1 MAEGLSEQERAGTR
15 SERSVTM
22 RSVVKAAARWAVCA
36 AASVVI
42 FAGIAGARSTTNR
55 PASIVV
61 WPKIVVDTSGALV
74 GTPTDT
80 KIMLSSTNASGIK
93 QAHCFYI
100 NATGHC
106 SLNNALACRSSF
118 DCSLR
123 DAGECVPS
131 WSETDFDVVLTQE
144 QPLAW
149 YASNGLSRGQFPLE
163 GPFRCNTPFN
173 NLQCFTDAQC
183 PNNVGCNTGQ
193 SNLGSAI
200 PPAPEDPFIGALVC
214 IQFTGGSQ
222 SVPDQTATRNRLYGD
237 ATIVQR
243 LVQGAVTQADPA
255 RYNAIGLEAS
265 GQAVQGGQLVL
276 GDGENYASCPGV
288 LILSHLFDGAVDP
301 ISNNPAVQYGT
312 ELTLVPCS
320 NDFLTQ
326 TPGRAVAQFLV
337 FNEFEQRFST
347 SRTVDCLFDSVLSR
361 IDTRNPNRSIFNAGV
376 AGSLAGQT
384 RIRGVGGVPR
394 LGSGLLG
401 VARAVLGG
409 VAASTAAYDLHQQG
423 NGRRDLIILP

>member
-1 MAEGLSEQERAGTR
+1 M
-15 SERSVTM
+15 V
-22 RSVVKAAARWAVCA
+22 SVVKAAARWAFCA

-55 PASIVV
+55 PSSIVV
-61 WPKIVVDTSGALV
+61 WPKIVVDTSGTLV

-80 KIMLSSTNASGIK
+80 KLMLSSTNADGIK

-106 SLNNALACRSSF
+106 SNDGSACRDSR
-118 DCSLR
+118 DCEL
-123 DAGECVPS
+123 AECIPS
-131 WSETDFDVVLTQE
+131 WSETDFDVILTQE

-149 YASNGLSRGQFPLE
+149 YASDGLSRGQFPLE
-163 GPFRCNTPFN
+163 GPFRCNAPFV

-214 IQFTGGSQ
+214 IQYTGGSQ
-222 SVPDQTATRNRLYGD
+222 SAPDQTATRNRLYGD

-243 LVQGAVTQADPA
+243 LVQNNVTQADPA
-255 RYNAIGLEAS
+255 RYNAIGLEAT
-265 GQAVQGGQLVL
+265 GNQVQDGQLVL
-276 GDGENYASCPGV
+276 ADGGNYASCPGV

-301 ISNNPAVQYGT
+301 IQGTPAIQYGT

-320 NDFLTQ
+320 NDFLSQ

-347 SRTVDCLFDSVLSR
+347 SRTVDCLFDSQLSR
-361 IDTRNPNRSIFNAGV
+361 IDTRNPNRSIFSAGV

-384 RIRGVGGVPR
+384 RIRGVGGVTP

-409 VAASTAAYDLHQQG
+409 VPASSAAYDLHQQG
-423 NGRRDLIILP
+423 NGRQDLIVLP

>member
-1 MAEGLSEQERAGTR
+1 MT
-15 SERSVTM
+15 
-22 RSVVKAAARWAVCA
+22 SVVRTTTRWALCA
-36 AASVVI
+36 GASLAVLVGV
-42 FAGIAGARSTTNR
+42 AQARSTTNR

-61 WPKIVVDTSGALV
+61 WPKIIVDSSGVLFGV
-74 GTPTDT
+74 PTDT
-80 KIMLSSTNASGIK
+80 KLMLSNTNSTGIK

-106 SLNNALACRSSF
+106 SNNGRACRDSR
-118 DCSLR
+118 DCQL
-123 DAGECVPS
+123 AECIPS
-131 WSETDFDVVLTQE
+131 WSETDFDVILTQE

-149 YASNGLSRGQFPLE
+149 YASDGLSRGQFPLE
-163 GPFRCNTPFN
+163 GPFRCNAPFV

-214 IQFTGGSQ
+214 IQYTGGSQ
-222 SVPDQTATRNRLYGD
+222 SAPDQTATRNRLYGD

-243 LVQGAVTQADPA
+243 LVQNNVTQADPA
-255 RYNAIGLEAS
+255 RYNAIGLEAT
-265 GQAVQGGQLVL
+265 GNQVQDGQLVL
-276 GDGENYASCPGV
+276 ADGGNYASCPGV

-301 ISNNPAVQYGT
+301 IQGTPAIQYGT

-320 NDFLTQ
+320 NDFLSQ

-347 SRTVDCLFDSVLSR
+347 SRTVDCLFDSQLSR
-361 IDTRNPNRSIFNAGV
+361 IDTRNPNRSIFSAGV

-384 RIRGVGGVPR
+384 RIRGVGGVAP

-409 VAASTAAYDLHQQG
+409 VPASSAAYDLHQQG
-423 NGRRDLIILP
+423 NGRQDLIVLP

>member
-1 MAEGLSEQERAGTR
+1 MT
-15 SERSVTM
+15 
-22 RSVVKAAARWAVCA
+22 SVVRTTTRWALCA
-36 AASVVI
+36 GASLAVLVGV
-42 FAGIAGARSTTNR
+42 AQARSTTNR

-61 WPKIVVDTSGALV
+61 WPKIIVDSSGVLFGV
-74 GTPTDT
+74 PTDT
-80 KIMLSSTNASGIK
+80 KVMLSNTNSTGIK

-106 SLNNALACRSSF
+106 SNDGSACRDSR
-118 DCSLR
+118 DCEL
-123 DAGECVPS
+123 AECIPS
-131 WSETDFDVVLTQE
+131 WSETDFDVILTQE

-149 YASNGLSRGQFPLE
+149 YASDGLSRGQFPLE
-163 GPFRCNTPFN
+163 GPFRCNPPFV

-183 PNNVGCNTGQ
+183 PTNVGCNTGQ

-214 IQFTGGSQ
+214 IQYTGGSQ
-222 SVPDQTATRNRLYGD
+222 SEPDQTATRDRLYGD
-237 ATIVQR
+237 ATIVR
-243 LVQGAVTQADPA
+243 LVPEIPGFPFLGIIVDPA
-255 RYNAIGLEAS
+255 RYNAIGLEAR
-265 GQAVQGGQLVL
+265 GIPVAGGQLVL
-276 GDGENYASCPGV
+276 ADDGNYESCPGV

-301 ISNNPAVQYGT
+301 IIGRSSVQYGT

-320 NDFLTQ
+320 NDFVTQ

-347 SRTVDCLFDSVLSR
+347 SRTVDCLFDSQLSR
-361 IDTRNPNRSIFNAGV
+361 IDTRNPARSIFSAGV

-384 RIRGVGGVPR
+384 RIRGVGGVPP

-401 VARAVLGG
+401 VARAGLTFAG
-409 VAASTAAYDLHQQG
+409 VTTAYPRSSAGYDLHQQG
-423 NGRRDLIILP
+423 NGRRDLIVLP

>member
-1 MAEGLSEQERAGTR
+1 MASFDGQDRAYERT
-15 SERSVTM
+15 ERSVTM
-22 RSVVKAAARWAVCA
+22 MSMIKAASRWSVGVVAGLGLLA
-36 AASVVI
+36 AGGAE
-42 FAGIAGARSTTNR
+42 ARSTTNR

-61 WPKIVVDTSGALV
+61 WPKIVVDSSGNWFGV
-74 GTPTDT
+74 PTDT
-80 KIMLSSTNASGIK
+80 KLMLSSTNASGIK

-106 SLNNALACRSSF
+106 SNDGSPC
-118 DCSLR
+118 R
-123 DAGECVPS
+123 DAGDCDVAECVPS

-149 YASNGLSRGQFPLE
+149 YASDGLSRGQFPIE
-163 GPFRCNTPFN
+163 GPFRCNAPFN

-183 PNNVGCNTGQ
+183 PNNVGCNSGQ

-214 IQFTGGSQ
+214 IQFTGGSN
-222 SVPDQTATRNRLYGD
+222 SEPDQTATRNRLYGD
-237 ATIVQR
+237 ATIVR
-243 LVQGAVTQADPA
+243 QAPTSVVVDPA

-265 GQAVQGGQLVL
+265 GNTVSDGQLVL
-276 GDGENYASCPGV
+276 SDGGNYASCPGV

-301 ISNNPAVQYGT
+301 ILGNPAVQYGT

-326 TPGRAVAQFLV
+326 TPGRSVAQFLV

-347 SRTVDCLFDSVLSR
+347 SRTVDCLFDSQLSR
-361 IDTRNPNRSIFNAGV
+361 IDTRNPARSIFSAGV

-384 RIRGVGGVPR
+384 RIRGVGGSAP

-401 VARAVLGG
+401 VARANLTGLTPP
-409 VAASTAAYDLHQQG
+409 SSAAYDLHQMG
-423 NGRRDLIILP
+423 NGRQDVIVLP

>member
-1 MAEGLSEQERAGTR
+1 MI
-15 SERSVTM
+15 
-22 RSVVKAAARWAVCA
+22 SVVKAATRWAFCA

-42 FAGIAGARSTTNR
+42 FAGIASARSTTNR

-61 WPKIVVDTSGALV
+61 WPKIVVDTTGAW

-80 KIMLSSTNASGIK
+80 KLMLSSTNPSGIK

-106 SLNNALACRSSF
+106 SLNNAVACRNSL

-123 DAGECVPS
+123 EAGECVPS

-149 YASNGLSRGQFPLE
+149 YASDGLARGQFPLE
-163 GPFRCNTPFN
+163 GPFRCNAPFN
-173 NLQCFTDAQC
+173 NFQCFTDAQC
-183 PNNVGCNTGQ
+183 PNGVGCNSGQ

-214 IQFTGGSQ
+214 VQYTGGSQ

-237 ATIVQR
+237 ATIVR
-243 LVQGAVTQADPA
+243 LLEEQADPA

-265 GQAVQGGQLVL
+265 GQPVQDGRLVL
-276 GDGENYASCPGV
+276 AEGGNYASCPGV

-301 ISNNPAVQYGT
+301 ISNTPAVQYGT

-361 IDTRNPNRSIFNAGV
+361 IDTRNPSRSIFNAGV

-384 RIRGVGGVPR
+384 RIRGVGGVPP

-409 VAASTAAYDLHQQG
+409 VGASSAAYELHQQG
-423 NGRRDLIILP
+423 NARSDLIILP